1 MTVRNVADAV
11 GCSTSVVSHY
21 FTDMADLL
29 HATYTTAAD
38 RARARTEA
46 VLDHDLLD
54 HDLLDHDLLDAER
67 RGDWAIWFAF
77 RTEALTDERLRAD
90 QRRHART
97 TTAR

>member
-29 HATYTTAAD
+29 HATYTAAAH

-54 HDLLDHDLLDAER
+54 HDLLEPER
-67 RGDWAIWFAF
+67 QGDWAIWFAF
-77 RTEALTDERLRAD
+77 RTEALTDERLRAA